1 MAYIVNCRKK
11 DENGE
16 IISKV
21 WRGWNIGL
29 RDKKDAMKV
38 FKQEIES
45 GEWDAAY
52 VDKRYDNGKMI
63 EVDCWYKNPELA

>member
-1 MAYIVNCRKK
+1 MA
-11 DENGE
+11 
-16 IISKV
+16 
-21 WRGWNIGL
+21 GWDIGL

-63 EVDCWYKNPELA
+63 EVDCCIRTRNLHKWLIL